1 MEKKILQYKQLTK
14 EYRTRRTLGCIYSK
28 ECYIRYFLLN
38 LFPWC
43 HFSQNLMFHIIFKE
57 ILLDADE
64 VPQNLFDILFKCQ
77 SVDVPWRKLL
87 AYSISL
93 HRSLLSVLA
102 ACFQVSCL
110 SCVHH
115 SIELMQL
122 ASLVLT
128 NNTGGK
134 NRSLIKTIRILYLF
148 FCFSLSLRRCDSL

>member
-1 MEKKILQYKQLTK
+1 MEKKILQYKQLIK
-14 EYRTRRTLGCIYSK
+14 EYRNRHTLGCIYSK

-110 SCVHH
+110 SCVHR

-122 ASLVLT
+122 A
-128 NNTGGK
+128 
-134 NRSLIKTIRILYLF
+134 IK
-148 FCFSLSLRRCDSL
+148 SGPHQQHRRQEQELN

>member
-1 MEKKILQYKQLTK
+1 MV
-14 EYRTRRTLGCIYSK
+14 
-28 ECYIRYFLLN
+28 
-38 LFPWC
+38 
-43 HFSQNLMFHIIFKE
+43 HIIFKE
-57 ILLDADE
+57 ILLDAHE

-77 SVDVPWRKLL
+77 SADVPWRKLL

-122 ASLVLT
+122 A
-128 NNTGGK
+128 
-134 NRSLIKTIRILYLF
+134 IKSGPHQQHGWQEQELN
-148 FCFSLSLRRCDSL
+148 

>member
-1 MEKKILQYKQLTK
+1 
-14 EYRTRRTLGCIYSK
+14 
-28 ECYIRYFLLN
+28 
-38 LFPWC
+38 
-43 HFSQNLMFHIIFKE
+43 MFQFIFKE

-122 ASLVLT
+122 A
-128 NNTGGK
+128 
-134 NRSLIKTIRILYLF
+134 IK
-148 FCFSLSLRRCDSL
+148 SGPHQQHRRQEQELN